1 MESLFNKKL
10 RYPFKLPYIYSS
22 KPIRYEK
29 LHIRI
34 IANYLKWY
42 EN

>member
-10 RYPFKLPYIYSS
+10 RYPFKLPYIYRS
-22 KPIRYEK
+22 KPLRLK
-29 LHIRI
+29 RGHIRI
-34 IANYLKWY
+34 ISNQLKLY